1 MILFWDYFREFW
13 KCLILYVLFDL
24 ALRNFYAQGG
34 QMYFKVF
41 QLVYSLLKNSAHL
54 FIWKNVLIE

>member
-24 ALRNFYAQGG
+24 ALRNFYAQEGRCISK
-34 QMYFKVF
+34 FF
-41 QLVYSLLKNSAHL
+41 N
-54 FIWKNVLIE
+54 

>member
-54 FIWKNVLIE
+54 FI